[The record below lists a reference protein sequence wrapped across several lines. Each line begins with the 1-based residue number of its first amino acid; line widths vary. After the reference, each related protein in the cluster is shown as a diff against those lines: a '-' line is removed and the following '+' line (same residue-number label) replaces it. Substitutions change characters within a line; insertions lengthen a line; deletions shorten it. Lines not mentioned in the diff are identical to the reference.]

1 MPSPLQI
8 LTAIDD
14 AIFAIVSKRV
24 AEVEVRGQRF
34 RASDLSQLRELRKE
48 YQQLAREDG
57 SLPVV
62 SRGPVIEPL
71 AR

>member
-1 MPSPLQI
+1 MPTTGDI

-14 AIFAIVSKRV
+14 AIFAIVTKRV

-34 RASDLSQLRELRKE
+34 RSADLGQLRELRRE
-48 YQQLAREDG
+48 YQALAHEDG
-57 SLPVV
+57 SAPRVV
-62 SRGPVIEPL
+62 RGPVITPL

>member
-1 MPSPLQI
+1 MATTAEI

-34 RASDLSQLRELRKE
+34 RSADLTQLRELRKE
-48 YQQLAREDG
+48 YAQLAREDG
-57 SLPVV
+57 TLP
-62 SRGPVIEPL
+62 STARGPVIQTL
-71 AR
+71 AL

>member
-1 MPSPLQI
+1 MASPAEI

-14 AIFAIVSKRV
+14 AIFAIVSRRV

-34 RASDLSQLRELRKE
+34 RSADLGQLRELRKE
-48 YQQLAREDG
+48 YHQLAREDG
-57 SLPVV
+57 SLASV
-62 SRGPVIEPL
+62 SRGPVIETL